1 MITELSLTREQARQ
15 IMILAGLTG
24 DVDIRFVKQ
33 HNHVWELIT
42 HEGAFFLKAPSKDW
56 YGGDVGR
63 EGLTGNHEVEA
74 WSCLGANGLPV
85 PDVVLSYTHSENPFG
100 HPFLLTR
107 KLPGVPLT
115 ASLPSNTMDEALQTV
130 GGYLNR
136 MHRIEFQFPGYIMAG
151 GPSRPLRD
159 GEWTHRCW
167 TAKKRQQDALDC
179 LETNAFSLPDDLRQ
193 VVRSETSS
201 MGVRLASAYT
211 PPHFVHGD
219 CHAHQFF
226 VDTDSDGVHV
236 TGVVDM
242 EVASAG
248 DSGEDLL
255 HFFMELSHHLPV
267 GSRWWERFFAGY
279 GEPRFDL
286 FRLRMLGVT
295 PIEFQVSHWPGSY
308 KLILRYIVRAR
319 SWYEIFSL
327 SDIGS

>member
-1 MITELSLTREQARQ
+1 MTELSLTREQARQ
-15 IMILAGLTG
+15 IMILAGFTG
-24 DVDIRFVKQ
+24 DADIRFVKQ

-42 HEGAFFLKAPSKDW
+42 PDGTFFLKAPSKDW
-56 YGGDVGR
+56 CGGDVER
-63 EGLTGNHEVEA
+63 EGLTVNHEGEA
-74 WSCLGANGLPV
+74 WDCLAANGLTV
-85 PDVVLSYTHSENPFG
+85 PEVVLSFTHGENPLA

-107 KLPGVPLT
+107 KLRGIPLT
-115 ASLPSNTMDEALQTV
+115 ASLSAATMDEALRKV
-130 GGYLNR
+130 GEYLQR
-136 MHRIEFQFPGYIMAG
+136 MHRIEFPFPGYIMTG

-159 GEWTHRCW
+159 DEWTHRCW

-193 VVRSETSS
+193 VLRSETLS
-201 MGVRLASAYT
+201 MGARLASAYT
-211 PPHFVHGD
+211 PPHFVQGD

-226 VDTDSDGVHV
+226 VDTDRDGVHV

-255 HFFMELSHHLPV
+255 HLFMEPSHRLPV
-267 GSRWWERFFAGY
+267 ESRWWEKFFAGY
-279 GEPRFDL
+279 GELHFDL

-308 KLILRYIVRAR
+308 EQILRHILRAR